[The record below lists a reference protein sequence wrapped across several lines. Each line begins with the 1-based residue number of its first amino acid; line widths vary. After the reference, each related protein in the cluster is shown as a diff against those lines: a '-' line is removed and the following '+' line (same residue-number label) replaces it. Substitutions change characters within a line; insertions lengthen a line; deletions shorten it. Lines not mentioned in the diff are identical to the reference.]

1 MLKTNQ
7 CIGLQALLTQIH
19 SDNQSGQFYDFIQNK
34 MLFGSRYNV
43 YSPVPRMPIA
53 SQNAK
58 PAGGSILYGVPFRT
72 QLTEFLN
79 TIQAEDISPDRIQIL
94 SLSPTGILTVIAQPP
109 VVQKTVRKTSSKS
122 N

>member
-7 CIGLQALLTQIH
+7 CIGLQALLTQVH

-53 SQNAK
+53 SQNTK
-58 PAGGSILYGVPFRT
+58 PAGV
-72 QLTEFLN
+72 LT
-79 TIQAEDISPDRIQIL
+79 IIS
-94 SLSPTGILTVIAQPP
+94 QPA
-109 VVQKTVRKTSSKS
+109 VVQKTVRKSSSKA

>member
-7 CIGLQALLTQIH
+7 CINIQALLAQVH

-58 PAGGSILYGVPFRT
+58 PAGGSILYSVPCRI

-109 VVQKTVRKTSSKS
+109 VVQKTVRKSLTKA

>member
-7 CIGLQALLTQIH
+7 CIGLQALLTQVH

-53 SQNAK
+53 SQNTK
-58 PAGGSILYGVPFRT
+58 PAGGSILYGVPCRI

-79 TIQAEDISPDRIQIL
+79 TIQAEDISPDRVQIL
-94 SLSPTGILTVIAQPP
+94 SLSPTGVLTVIAQPA
-109 VVQKTVRKTSSKS
+109 VVQKTVRKASSKS